1 MIKIEEYFRES
12 NLIEGVTSGRALKQS
27 LDAWNYL
34 SSLEW
39 LNTNR
44 IETAHG
50 FLMEGFMTYG
60 AGLIRTADVVV
71 GGRLCPQAHK
81 VLALLMVWCD
91 EWAQDRLP
99 KDQADMKMAHIKF
112 EHIHPFFDGNG
123 RMGRMLML
131 WHANRAG
138 LEPIFI
144 KNDEKETYYD
154 WF

>member
-99 KDQADMKMAHIKF
+99 KDQADMKMFNPSNA
-112 EHIHPFFDGNG
+112 FD
-123 RMGRMLML
+123 
-131 WHANRAG
+131 AEG
-138 LEPIFI
+138 LTRLTEEI
-144 KNDEKETYYD
+144 ETRKKKRSD
-154 WF
+154 AMIIRRRRKG